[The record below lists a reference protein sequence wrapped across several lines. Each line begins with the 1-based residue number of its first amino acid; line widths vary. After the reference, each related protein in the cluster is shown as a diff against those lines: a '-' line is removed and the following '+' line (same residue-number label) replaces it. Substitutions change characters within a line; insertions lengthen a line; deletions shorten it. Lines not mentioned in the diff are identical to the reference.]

1 MYVFT
6 AELELQGKE
15 TEEGSEE
22 QVWSSLL
29 RPVVARVVSFGLWCG
44 GDSML
49 LRNTPDMLPRF
60 FPNPLPP
67 AGNKRRKK
75 YTPQQQQQDVENEK
89 KNQLRKRSTFR
100 QYNGKLHLTSSNP
113 VSGGASSCKQSIT
126 SNPGKSIFQVFICLP
141 ITTLYLA
148 TYSEYFFF

>member
-67 AGNKRRKK
+67 AGNKKKEKVHPAVAAAARRGKREEKPTKK
-75 YTPQQQQQDVENEK
+75 EKHFSAVQWKITFDVI
-89 KNQLRKRSTFR
+89 QPS
-100 QYNGKLHLTSSNP
+100 
-113 VSGGASSCKQSIT
+113 
-126 SNPGKSIFQVFICLP
+126 
-141 ITTLYLA
+141 
-148 TYSEYFFF
+148 